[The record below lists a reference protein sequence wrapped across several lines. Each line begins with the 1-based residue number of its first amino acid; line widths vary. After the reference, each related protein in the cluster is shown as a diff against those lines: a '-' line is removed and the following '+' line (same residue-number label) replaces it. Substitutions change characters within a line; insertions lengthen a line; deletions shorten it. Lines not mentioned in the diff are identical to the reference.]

1 MIDVIEFTD
10 NTRAFTVTET
20 AQILNLTPPTIRS
33 FLRDG
38 QLHGEKLKGRVYI
51 DEAEIERFKEERTSH
66 K

>member
-1 MIDVIEFTD
+1 MIEFTD

-20 AQILNLTPPTIRS
+20 AQILKLSPPTIRA
-33 FLRDG
+33 FLKDG
-38 QLHGEKLKGRVYI
+38 QLHGEKIKARIYI